1 MRHVSLQEAEDN
13 FSDLMSAAEGGET
26 IIVEKAGK
34 PVVRFEPA
42 ENVARRPRR
51 IGFLDGQMSVPD
63 DFDTMCQD
71 EIIALF
77 EGRDELPR

>member
-26 IIVEKAGK
+26 IIVERGGK
-34 PVVRFEPA
+34 PVVEITPSNA
-42 ENVARRPRR
+42 LATKSDSPREV
-51 IGFLDGQMSVPD
+51 GFFAGRLRVPD
-63 DFDTMCQD
+63 DFDTMCSE

-77 EGRDELPR
+77 EGRAD

>member
-1 MRHVSLQEAEDN
+1 MRHVSLQEAEEN
-13 FSDLMSAAEGGET
+13 FSDLMSAAESGET

-42 ENVARRPRR
+42 EKAPRRPRR
-51 IGFLDGQMSVPD
+51 LGFLDGQMSVPY
-63 DFDTMCQD
+63 DFDAMCRD
-71 EIIALF
+71 ESIALF